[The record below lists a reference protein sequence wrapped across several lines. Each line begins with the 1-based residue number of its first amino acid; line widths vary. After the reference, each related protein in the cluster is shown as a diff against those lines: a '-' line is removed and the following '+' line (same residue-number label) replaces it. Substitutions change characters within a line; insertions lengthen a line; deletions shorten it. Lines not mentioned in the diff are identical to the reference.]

1 MPQMKPQAAGN
12 ARRAPRELDDE
23 IVKIIQGSRKPLSA
37 YDIVD
42 SFARRRKR
50 IVPSQVY
57 RCLQRLQELGEIRRI
72 ESLRAFCV
80 AGERR
85 EAVVYCEQCGTHTTI
100 CIEEVVDTV
109 EEAVRAQGFDEL
121 RTIVEVSGRCEK
133 CRGESVTID
142 EAG

>member
-1 MPQMKPQAAGN
+1 MPQMKPQAAAH
-12 ARRAPRELDDE
+12 ARRAPRALDDE
-23 IVKIIQGSRKPLSA
+23 IAKIIQGSRRPLSA

-42 SFARRRKR
+42 SLAQRRKR
-50 IVPSQVY
+50 VVPSQVY
-57 RCLQRLQELGEIRRI
+57 RCLQRLQEIGEIRRI

-80 AGERR
+80 AGDAH
-85 EAVVYCEQCGTHTTI
+85 EAVVYCEECGAHTTI
-100 CIEEVVDTV
+100 CIGAAVYAV

-133 CRGESVTID
+133 CRSESGTID